1 MLTRLLVVSLVLH
14 SACYAPQRSGAA
26 RTTYLTM
33 ATADGGMVGGVAG
46 AIGCGFVTGD
56 VWQHSS
62 DGSKV
67 PLVCGLV
74 GMVAGSAGALLGS
87 LNSDDEPDRATWV
100 VVSLP
105 AAALGVSV
113 IAGGITWVIDQ
124 LRR

>member
-1 MLTRLLVVSLVLH
+1 
-14 SACYAPQRSGAA
+14 
-26 RTTYLTM
+26 M

-67 PLVCGLV
+67 PLVCGVV
-74 GMVAGSAGALLGS
+74 GMVAGGAGALLGS

-105 AAALGVSV
+105 AVALGVSIV
-113 IAGGITWVIDQ
+113 AGGITWVVDQ